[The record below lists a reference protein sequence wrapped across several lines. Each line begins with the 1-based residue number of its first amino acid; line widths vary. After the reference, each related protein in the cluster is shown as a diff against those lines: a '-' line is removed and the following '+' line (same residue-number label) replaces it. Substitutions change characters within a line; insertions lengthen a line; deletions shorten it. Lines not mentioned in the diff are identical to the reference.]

1 MSLHRTLLITF
12 FLLSITVGCTRTN
25 IEKVASLIESDLTIS
40 VSNSLQVLDHET
52 YGWIEEGGDHFLLKV
67 SASDCKSIAESITE
81 TQMINFGSVEH
92 AMFEK
97 NQLSPDSLSRLFI
110 ETEKMDFRKYLF
122 DKNSCTL
129 YLLVHWE

>member
-1 MSLHRTLLITF
+1 
-12 FLLSITVGCTRTN
+12 
-25 IEKVASLIESDLTIS
+25 
-40 VSNSLQVLDHET
+40 
-52 YGWIEEGGDHFLLKV
+52 
-67 SASDCKSIAESITE
+67 
-81 TQMINFGSVEH
+81 MINFGSVEH

>member
-81 TQMINFGSVEH
+81 NS
-92 AMFEK
+92 
-97 NQLSPDSLSRLFI
+97 N
-110 ETEKMDFRKYLF
+110 
-122 DKNSCTL
+122 DKLWVCRTC
-129 YLLVHWE
+129 YV